1 MFTAVAVSLTAT
13 YNVHYVTS
21 LLNPYLYSIPNSSP
35 FKSTDLHSSNKQT
48 MVPTLIESIKV
59 AGLVLV
65 MDMSSGTTV
74 TSSRE
79 RGYKMP
85 DGVDGVMKSNGVL
98 RFNET
103 IDM

>member
-1 MFTAVAVSLTAT
+1 
-13 YNVHYVTS
+13 
-21 LLNPYLYSIPNSSP
+21 
-35 FKSTDLHSSNKQT
+35 

-59 AGLVLV
+59 AGLVLAT
-65 MDMSSGTTV
+65 DMSVGGAA
-74 TSSRE
+74 SSARE

-85 DGVDGVMKSNGVL
+85 DGVDGVMKANGVL